1 MKITKETIKQIID
14 YQESKNDR
22 SKVEDIEGL
31 LCVLN
36 ETVSWLISRYIMG
49 RYKLGIEEVTPET
62 VEDIIDNLI
71 YLLVHDLGT
80 TDAGIIYEALENED
94 QAIQHLWRVVLKEE
108 VKDKNDFDILKTLQT
123 EILTAIDYYYNDNYL
138 NYEEHCERI
147 IYIATVFYKVIIS
160 SYVKP

>member
-49 RYKLGIEEVTPET
+49 RYKIR
-62 VEDIIDNLI
+62 
-71 YLLVHDLGT
+71 Y
-80 TDAGIIYEALENED
+80 
-94 QAIQHLWRVVLKEE
+94 
-108 VKDKNDFDILKTLQT
+108 
-123 EILTAIDYYYNDNYL
+123 
-138 NYEEHCERI
+138 
-147 IYIATVFYKVIIS
+147 
-160 SYVKP
+160 